1 MAYFLE
7 EVDISRIKPGLPLRI
22 EVSSTIGFSGGIF
35 KSNVED
41 VKNGIVEASMPS
53 LSGRLVPFPAG
64 MIVRLSAVDKMSL
77 YVFYGVV
84 IENEEEDGIPVT
96 FFKIRGK
103 IRRVQ
108 RRRFL
113 RIKFVSNGMLEM
125 SETGEKSPFTSLD
138 ISAGGMKIVTEAR
151 LNSDM
156 IVRINF
162 EFEEGLEF
170 KNQEAK
176 VVREIKEIE
185 NEKDL
190 LSYGLSFFGVPL
202 SMQDK
207 IMRFI
212 FKLELKS
219 RGGNRD

>member
-7 EVDISRIKPGLPLRI
+7 EVDVSRIKPGLPLRI
-22 EVSSTIGFSGGIF
+22 EVSSTVDFSGGEF

-41 VKNGIVEASMPS
+41 VKNGIVKTSMPS
-53 LSGRLVPFPAG
+53 LKGRLVPFPIG
-64 MIVRLSAVDKMSL
+64 ITVRLSAVDKMSL
-77 YVFYGVV
+77 YVFYGTV
-84 IENEEEDGIPVT
+84 IENKEEDGIPVT
-96 FFKIRGK
+96 LFKIQGK

-113 RIKFVSNGMLEM
+113 RIKFVSKGTLEIP
-125 SETGEKSPFTSLD
+125 ETGEKRPFMSLD
-138 ISAGGMKIVTEAR
+138 VSAGGMKIATKAHLDV
-151 LNSDM
+151 DI

-176 VVREIKEIE
+176 VVREIEKGK
-185 NEKDL
+185 NERGIY
-190 LSYGLSFFGVPL
+190 SYGISFFNVPI

-207 IMRFI
+207 IMRFV

-219 RGGNRD
+219 RGGNED